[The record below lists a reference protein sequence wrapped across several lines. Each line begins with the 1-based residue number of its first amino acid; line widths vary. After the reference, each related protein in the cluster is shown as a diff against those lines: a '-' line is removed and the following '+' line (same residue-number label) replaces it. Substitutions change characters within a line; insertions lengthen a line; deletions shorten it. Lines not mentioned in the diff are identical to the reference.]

1 MKSAN
6 FVLVARFCIDVLG
19 VIFAYCISLLSWG
32 SSLLEFLMFLLIFSV
47 CSFDTELVVLTF
59 SCLNNYT
66 TGRLKAGGCN
76 FFPCLLELFM
86 HKKTV
91 LSCLL

>member
-47 CSFDTELVVLTF
+47 CSFDIELVVLTF

-76 FFPCLLELFM
+76 FSPCLLELFM